1 MSPPALLTRYGVI
14 IFRVV
19 SAPAGLSFVVA
30 VALMASGASAAVA
43 RRFRVTLRH
52 AIGVH
57 LQLRQTDSSQARL
70 QTVLPWPNSMA
81 RTRNGGSHAGLYAA
95 RMYRQ
100 DHRRL
105 LRRLRRSRGCSPFRS
120 SSGFGGGTRPCR
132 RAWPHGGPS
141 GAGISTEAEKQQSHD
156 GLYAATVPGHD
167 HRWLLRRLRQSSG
180 CGNDAKDDHPVA
192 GQQCRRAPD
201 PIFRRP
207 GCSCLCRP
215 S

>member
-1 MSPPALLTRYGVI
+1 MSPPELLTGYGVI

-19 SAPAGLSFVVA
+19 SAPAGLFFVVA
-30 VALMASGASAAVA
+30 GVLMASGVRSRAAVA

-57 LQLRQTDSSQARL
+57 LQLQQTDSNQARL

-105 LRRLRRSRGCSPFRS
+105 LRCLRRSSGCSPFRS
-120 SSGFGGGTRPCR
+120 SSGFGDVTCPCRRSLLNGSSRADTRPCPCQR
-132 RAWPHGGPS
+132 G
-141 GAGISTEAEKQQSHD
+141 D
-156 GLYAATVPGHD
+156 G
-167 HRWLLRRLRQSSG
+167 
-180 CGNDAKDDHPVA
+180 HPA
-192 GQQCRRAPD
+192 D
-201 PIFRRP
+201 PW
-207 GCSCLCRP
+207 GEDV
-215 S
+215 